1 MDDFIQ
7 NCLDKFKFIDPLQTF
22 YDKTGK
28 DKDLIISHKSTIPDL
43 VIWNKTF
50 NKNEC
55 FEGANLEN
63 NRDFPR
69 YRFYLRL
76 NKDKDSKVKNKK
88 DKEKKTKKN
97 KKNKKN
103 ESKQSDYHRMKENK
117 IFGKILLGIVDK
129 KTKPVLY
136 TEQNHIV
143 NINLNSRNKHQK
155 MKNLMIKQENMNYRD
170 RVFNQRPLISPRKFD
185 KEYNDLMKQLSFKKK
200 ANKKL
205 ILPPIY

>member
-1 MDDFIQ
+1 MNLRQ
-7 NCLDKFKFIDPLQTF
+7 KL
-22 YDKTGK
+22 YDCK
-28 DKDLIISHKSTIPDL
+28 DSGSILLKINNSSSLYK
-43 VIWNKTF
+43 
-50 NKNEC
+50 
-55 FEGANLEN
+55 NLEEIKSRKPIYKKSPIT
-63 NRDFPR
+63 NR
-69 YRFYLRL
+69 
-76 NKDKDSKVKNKK
+76 
-88 DKEKKTKKN
+88 
-97 KKNKKN
+97 KKN
-103 ESKQSDYHRMKENK
+103 ESKQSDYYRMEENK

-129 KTKPVLY
+129 ETKPVLY